1 MIFFQGID
9 LLDIRRIKKTYEK
22 FGEKFISKIFS
33 KNELK
38 FLANELPKN
47 RLIEKIASGFAAKE
61 AASKAIGTGFRKG
74 ISFLDFEI
82 YYDALNKPFINLNS
96 KIESRINHIKSS
108 EINTFVSI
116 SNEKNFVVALVTITI
131 SK

>member
-1 MIFFQGID
+1 MSDPDALCINILTFT
-9 LLDIRRIKKTYEK
+9 LDVSLTLKTYEK

-38 FLANELPKN
+38 FLSNELPKN

-61 AASKAIGTGFRKG
+61 AASKAIGTGFRQG

-82 YYDALNKPFINLNS
+82 YHLDFLLIQSQPFDPTS
-96 KIESRINHIKSS
+96 
-108 EINTFVSI
+108 T
-116 SNEKNFVVALVTITI
+116 
-131 SK
+131 